1 MTWLTKRRGGD
12 REGAGDVAR
21 EAPDASAVLTDAI
34 ALLEAGLSPER
45 AWALAGVEVDAGG
58 MPLPT
63 AGVWAGEPMVAESVI
78 AACALARETGMP
90 LARVLARVDDV
101 MAREQDA
108 RDAAEAELAGPRM
121 SAKVLRWLPL
131 VGVVLTVAV
140 DPSALGLL
148 FGSPLGWGLL
158 GAAGLLTWA
167 GSAWMA
173 RLVRRAGT
181 GAHDGLPVVVVLAL
195 VDAALAA
202 GLDVS
207 SALARTADAVAG
219 ESRTVLR
226 SIAAALAY
234 GGEAPVAEGPL
245 ARALARP
252 IHLAQL
258 AGAPASHGLRGAM
271 LRLEREARRKAAK
284 SAGELG
290 VRLAIPLAMC
300 LLPAF
305 ALAGVVP
312 LIIAVVV
319 GADLGSLDLGDID
332 TGGTLLDP

>member
-1 MTWLTKRRGGD
+1 MRWTRRLGGRD
-12 REGAGDVAR
+12 GEDGGADVV
-21 EAPDASAVLTDAI
+21 PDASAVLTDAI
-34 ALLEAGLSPER
+34 ALLEAGLPPAR
-45 AWALAGVEVDAGG
+45 AWELAGVEVDSEGI
-58 MPLPT
+58 PLPT
-63 AGVWAGEPMVAESVI
+63 AGVWAGESMVAGSVI
-78 AACALARETGMP
+78 AACTLARETGMP
-90 LARVLARVDDV
+90 LARVLARVDSV
-101 MAREQDA
+101 LAREQDA

-121 SAKVLRWLPL
+121 SARVLRWLPL

-140 DPSALGLL
+140 DPSALALL

-173 RLVRRAGT
+173 RLVKRASEVP
-181 GAHDGLPVVVVLAL
+181 HDGLPVVVVLAL

-207 SALARTADAVAG
+207 SALARTADAVDGA
-219 ESRTVLR
+219 SRTVLR
-226 SIAAALAY
+226 SMAAALAY
-234 GGEAPVAEGPL
+234 GGEVPVAQGHL

-252 IHLAQL
+252 IQLAQR
-258 AGAPASHGLRGAM
+258 AGAPASHGLRAAM
-271 LRLEREARRKAAK
+271 LRLEREARREAAK

-319 GADLGSLDLGDID
+319 GADLGSLDLGDVD
-332 TGGTLLDP
+332 TGVPGL